1 MLETIIANG
10 TTIPPIII
18 IQGRQHMESW
28 YTEKLDDDVR
38 VVLSES
44 GYTNTELALIY
55 LDHLILHTGA
65 AMNKPPKVLL
75 MDRHG
80 SHMQDDFII
89 KATDYNI
96 HPYPFP
102 GHLTH
107 ILQPLDVGVFQP
119 YKHWHKKAVQH
130 AMRNLDIDYNVASF
144 LRDLGEIRI
153 ETFKKG
159 TIQGAFRKAGM
170 WPISCDT
177 AIEKMKIYAPPE
189 VHEEPQLPTLPVVP
203 TTPKHYSQAEQ
214 GLQYWKEKISGKLS
228 SPSQQAF
235 NSWTRGTENML
246 SYGELTTLQLQLLST
261 KVANQQKAK
270 SRNRNILQKHGVLTG
285 ADARRMKAEKAAKKE
300 ANKEKHKQ
308 YVERVARNKI
318 KNELKARGVLAR
330 RQEKERKKKVQELEK
345 ANSFV
350 PFELREAIPDPE
362 KDTTDADIELQLRET
377 LISTQQYEYDDL
389 EAVLDPALQADFISF
404 EGLDNIDELAWNHK
418 AIDADDAIDTGLF

>member
-1 MLETIIANG
+1 
-10 TTIPPIII
+10 
-18 IQGRQHMESW
+18 MENW
-28 YTEKLDDDVR
+28 YTEKLDDNAR
-38 VVLSES
+38 VLLSES

-65 AMNKPPKVLL
+65 ATNKPPKVLL

-89 KATDYNI
+89 KATDHNI

-130 AMRNLDIDYNVASF
+130 AMHNLNIDYNVASF
-144 LRDLGEIRI
+144 LRDLGEIHK

-159 TIQGAFRKAGM
+159 TIQGAFQKAGI
-170 WPISCDT
+170 WPINCDI

-189 VHEEPQLPTLPVVP
+189 VPEEPQLPTLPI
-203 TTPKHYSQAEQ
+203 TPKCYSQAEQ

-228 SPSQQAF
+228 SPSQQPF
-235 NSWTRGTENML
+235 NSWACGTENML

-270 SRNRNILQKHGVLTG
+270 SRSCNVLQKHGVLTG
-285 ADARRMKAEKAAKKE
+285 ADARRMKMEKAAKIE
-300 ANKEKHKQ
+300 AEKEKHRQ
-308 YVERVARNKI
+308 YIERVARNKI
-318 KNELKARGVLAR
+318 RNELRAHGVLAR
-330 RQEKERKKKVQELEK
+330 RQERERKKKVQELEK

-350 PFELREAIPDPE
+350 PFDLHEPIPDPE
-362 KDTTDADIELQLRET
+362 KDTTNADIELQLQEA
-377 LISTQQYEYDDL
+377 LISTQQYNQYDIS
-389 EAVLDPALQADFISF
+389 EAVLDPTLEADFISF
-404 EGLDNIDELAWNHK
+404 EGLDNTKESAWNYE
-418 AIDADDAIDTGLF
+418 AIDADDAFDTGLF